1 MAGANVAGPQWFD
14 AAAYEQYVGRWSRRV
29 AESFVPTLGVPVGRE
44 WLDAGCGTGA
54 LTEIVLT
61 VADPTRVVGVDK
73 SQGYVGHARDRVSDD
88 RAEFR
93 IGDARDLP
101 VADSTVDVVVCGLTL
116 NFIPDPRQAAAEFR
130 RVLRPGGIAAAYVWD
145 YAEGMTMMRTFWDVA
160 IECDPS
166 AAARDEARRT
176 SICDPGS
183 LRALWLDA
191 GLVDVVADAITV
203 PAVFRSFDDYWTPL
217 LGGQGS
223 VPGYLASL
231 AEPEQVRL
239 RELIA
244 ARLPIDPDGSIPLT
258 ARAWTVRGRAA

>member
-1 MAGANVAGPQWFD
+1 MTGASVTGAQWFD
-14 AAAYEQYVGRWSRRV
+14 AAAYEQYVGRWSRCV
-29 AESFVPTLGVPVGRE
+29 AEVFVPALAVPVGRD

-54 LTEIVLT
+54 LTDIILT
-61 VADPTRVVGVDK
+61 VADPARVVGVDK
-73 SQGYVGHARDRVSDD
+73 SPGYVEHARDRVGDD

-93 IGDARDLP
+93 IGDAQDLP
-101 VADSTVDVVVCGLTL
+101 VADGTVDVVVSALTL
-116 NFIPDPRQAAAEFR
+116 NFIPDPQQAAVEFR

-145 YAEGMTMMRTFWDVA
+145 YADGMAMMRTFWDVA

-176 SICDPGS
+176 SVCDPGS
-183 LRALWLDA
+183 LCALWLDA

-203 PAVFRSFDDYWTPL
+203 PTVFRSFDDYWTPL

-231 AEPEQVRL
+231 AEPERLRL

-244 ARLPIDPDGSIPLT
+244 ARLPVQTDGSIPLT